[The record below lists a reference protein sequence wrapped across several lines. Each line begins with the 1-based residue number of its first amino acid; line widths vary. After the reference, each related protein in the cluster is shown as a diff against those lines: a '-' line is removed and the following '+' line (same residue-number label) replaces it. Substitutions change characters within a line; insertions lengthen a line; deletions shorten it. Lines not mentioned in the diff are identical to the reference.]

1 MKRPTFSLTPEELA
15 EMPEEYQRAYLAH
28 EGKWQRQKAAK
39 EASADEVRSAPLRAR
54 AYRQGVANHEAA
66 HLVAAMSVG
75 APVFGL
81 RICTDKGND
90 VINGTGTAKVA
101 GYCAAEHANP
111 VKNALIGLA
120 GWAWDETFD
129 DPYLARGD
137 YADTQKELSR
147 ALVLEK
153 YGDQFEA
160 VKSEALALVQ
170 EHEQL
175 IREIGAAILDAA
187 KVDGTLYKKP
197 WSQIQTNLRSR
208 FRKHVAQ
215 GH

>member
-15 EMPEEYQRAYLAH
+15 EMPEEYQREYLKH
-28 EGKWQRQKAAK
+28 EEKLQRREAAKGAIAAETQKA
-39 EASADEVRSAPLRAR
+39 SVHVRT
-54 AYRQGVANHEAA
+54 YRQGVANHEAA

-101 GYCAAEHANP
+101 GYCAAEHAHP
-111 VKNALIGLA
+111 VKNAFIGVA

-137 YADTQKELSR
+137 FADVQAELAR
-147 ALVLEK
+147 PWVLEK
-153 YGDQFEA
+153 YGIQFEA
-160 VKSEALALVQ
+160 VKAEALGFVK
-170 EHEQL
+170 ENEQL
-175 IREIGAAILDAA
+175 IRDTGAAILDAA
-187 KVDGTLYKKP
+187 KSDGTLHKKP
-197 WSQIQTNLRSR
+197 WRQLQMDLRTR
-208 FRKHVAQ
+208 FRKTRLYPQ
-215 GH
+215 